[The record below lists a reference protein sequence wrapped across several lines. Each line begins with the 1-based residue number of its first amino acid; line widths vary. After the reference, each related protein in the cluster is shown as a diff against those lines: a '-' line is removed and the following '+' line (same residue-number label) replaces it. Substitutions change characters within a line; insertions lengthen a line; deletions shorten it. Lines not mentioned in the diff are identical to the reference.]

1 MYFSSERGVFSALS
15 DTILMSAKTL
25 DTAIRCLYAL
35 GERDFYN
42 IPADDIIGLTLA
54 DITHANALS
63 CLGLRL
69 DKSAS
74 PLLHTPQFERICPLI
89 AYSFAV
95 RLPTLREVKKGKD
108 FMTDKQI
115 REVFELACQ
124 GGAENFDGVIKESFD
139 ENRKAVRRKREIP
152 DYCADWLFD
161 YISSHIPELE
171 SNANRVLFFRGAV
184 EMLLP
189 KFYERLSDKL
199 EKTVLE
205 FSV

>member
-1 MYFSSERGVFSALS
+1 MTKSRFS
-15 DTILMSAKTL
+15 
-25 DTAIRCLYAL
+25 C
-35 GERDFYN
+35 
-42 IPADDIIGLTLA
+42 
-54 DITHANALS
+54 
-63 CLGLRL
+63 
-69 DKSAS
+69 

-115 REVFELACQ
+115 REVFELTCQ